1 MKKPGERVFETNSGH
16 GNLLALQKKEKKKV
30 TTTANYISSSI
41 VESENLGFLFHEW
54 VRNN

>member
-41 VESENLGFLFHEW
+41 VESENLGFLFHE
-54 VRNN
+54 